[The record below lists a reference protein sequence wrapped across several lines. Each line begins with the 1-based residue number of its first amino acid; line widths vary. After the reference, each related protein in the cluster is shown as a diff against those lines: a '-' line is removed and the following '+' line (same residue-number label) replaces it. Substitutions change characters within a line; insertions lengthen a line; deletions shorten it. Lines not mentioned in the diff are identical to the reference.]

1 MKNESINIEKVWA
14 SVKGKLR
21 FEFGD
26 AAYKSWLKPLEFMDC
41 VNGELKI
48 TAPTKFISDWIKTH
62 YLDQIKFLWSN
73 QDSSVKKVTV
83 VFVERN
89 QPRAT
94 SKEKQEASSGE
105 NFQPTAE
112 YAATS
117 SALGAPLNTKFT
129 FENFIV
135 GKPNELAFAAARR
148 VAESDELPFNPLFLY
163 GGVGLGKTHL
173 MHAIAWQIRKR
184 NPDRKIVYL
193 SAEKFMYQFIKA
205 LRYKDTVSFKEN
217 FRNVDILMIDDVQFI
232 SGKES
237 TQEEFFHTFN
247 ALVDQKR
254 QVIISADKS
263 PNDLEGIE
271 ERMRSRLG
279 WGLVAD
285 IHPTTYELRL
295 GILQSKVEKMNV
307 KIALNILEFLAHKIS
322 SSVRELEGALNRLVA
337 HSTLVGG
344 LITIETAKELLHD
357 ILRLTEKKV
366 TIDQIQQ
373 RVAEHFN
380 IKMTDMSSA
389 RRAQSVARPRQ
400 VAMYLC
406 KQLTQRSLPEIGRK
420 FGNRDHTTVIHAV
433 KKVESLRTI
442 DSSFDE
448 DIELLHRMF
457 GT

>member
-62 YLDQIKFLWSN
+62 YLDQIKLLWSN

-295 GILQSKVEKMNV
+295 GI
-307 KIALNILEFLAHKIS
+307 
-322 SSVRELEGALNRLVA
+322 
-337 HSTLVGG
+337 
-344 LITIETAKELLHD
+344 
-357 ILRLTEKKV
+357 
-366 TIDQIQQ
+366 
-373 RVAEHFN
+373 
-380 IKMTDMSSA
+380 
-389 RRAQSVARPRQ
+389 
-400 VAMYLC
+400 
-406 KQLTQRSLPEIGRK
+406 
-420 FGNRDHTTVIHAV
+420 
-433 KKVESLRTI
+433 
-442 DSSFDE
+442 
-448 DIELLHRMF
+448 
-457 GT
+457 

>member
-1 MKNESINIEKVWA
+1 MCIRDSISTEQHRK
-14 SVKGKLR
+14 K
-21 FEFGD
+21 
-26 AAYKSWLKPLEFMDC
+26 
-41 VNGELKI
+41 
-48 TAPTKFISDWIKTH
+48 
-62 YLDQIKFLWSN
+62 
-73 QDSSVKKVTV
+73 DSSDV
-83 VFVERN
+83 
-89 QPRAT
+89 
-94 SKEKQEASSGE
+94 GE
-105 NFQPTAE
+105 NISSVHDSKVVRENLKQT
-112 YAATS
+112 
-117 SALGAPLNTKFT
+117 SALGAPLDVKFT

-205 LRYKDTVSFKEN
+205 LRYKDTVAFKEN
-217 FRNVDILMIDDVQFI
+217 FRNVDVLMIDDVQFI

-254 QVIISADKS
+254 QVVISADKS

-295 GILQSKVEKMNV
+295 GILQSKVEKIKVN
-307 KIALNILEFLAHKIS
+307 IALNILEFLAHKIS

-344 LITIETAKELLHD
+344 VLSIEAAKELLHD
-357 ILRLTEKKV
+357 VLRLTEKKV
-366 TIDQIQQ
+366 TIEQIQQ

-433 KKVESLRTI
+433 KKIEDLRTI

-448 DIELLHRMF
+448 DVELLHRMF
-457 GT
+457 DR